1 RGICQH
7 SGLCTDRA
15 PVAFRTS
22 AEPFVAPS
30 GARLD
35 ELVRAVRDC
44 PSGALSLAFD
54 GEEARDLAD
63 WHGTRERV
71 IEVTKD
77 GPYRVTGAIPLTDA
91 DGADVPRAQGSS
103 REHYALCRCGH
114 SRNKPFCSGM
124 HWYVEFRDPAPSA
137 DPTLFEWAG
146 GLPALTR
153 LTRLLYEKLIPA
165 DDLLAPAFADMPPG
179 HPQREAMRLA
189 EAFGGPAWYS
199 QRSG

>member
-44 PSGALSLAFD
+44 PSGALSLAIDHVD
-54 GEEARDLAD
+54 GSATEDRDLAD
-63 WHGTRERV
+63 WHGTRERA

-91 DGADVPRAQGSS
+91 DGADVPRA
-103 REHYALCRCGH
+103 
-114 SRNKPFCSGM
+114 
-124 HWYVEFRDPAPSA
+124 
-137 DPTLFEWAG
+137 AG
-146 GLPALTR
+146 
-153 LTRLLYEKLIPA
+153 
-165 DDLLAPAFADMPPG
+165 
-179 HPQREAMRLA
+179 
-189 EAFGGPAWYS
+189 
-199 QRSG
+199 